1 MDDDQIEQYNSDSGE
16 EEFNLDDVNSD
27 NDQRGN
33 PDGGDDMPQA
43 MGWI

>member
-1 MDDDQIEQYNSDSGE
+1 MEEDQIEQYNSDSGD

-27 NDQRGN
+27 DNGRGN
-33 PDGGDDMPQA
+33 GGEGDEDRGA